1 MGAGSHFAPRTS
13 IKHMKTLTKTISILF
28 SIFTWIAIPILVILA
43 VYSIGSNISLFNGYH
58 SYLVQSGSME
68 PNILIGD
75 VVITHKQTAYHVN
88 DAITFNSPEAN
99 RIVTHRIVEI
109 KDDSGNQFI
118 TKGDANREEDEAQIT
133 PKNIIGKVIFVIPKL
148 GLLINFSQSTLGL
161 IILIIIPA
169 AGLFFDELVKV
180 ASKRQNAQ

>member
-1 MGAGSHFAPRTS
+1 MQK
-13 IKHMKTLTKTISILF
+13 ITKIISTLF
-28 SIFTWIAIPILVILA
+28 SIFTWIAIPMLVILVI
-43 VYSIGSNISLFNGYH
+43 YSVGANISLFGNYH

-75 VVITHKQTAYHVN
+75 VVITNKQNAYHLN

-109 KDDSGNQFI
+109 KEESNNQFI

-133 PKNIIGKVIFVIPKL
+133 TNNIIGKVIFVIPKL
-148 GLLINFSQSTLGL
+148 GFLINFSQSTLGL
-161 IILIIIPA
+161 FILILIPA
-169 AGLFFDELVKV
+169 AGLIFDELVKIAARHEKV
-180 ASKRQNAQ
+180 K